1 MVAFVVEPILSNNLW
16 LNAVD
21 DGVTVPDIEDPVL
34 TLADTVKLEDRAI
47 LGNVIVW
54 FTDMVPTEEPR

>member
-1 MVAFVVEPILSNNLW
+1 MVAFVVDPILSNSLW

-21 DGVTVPDIEDPVL
+21 DGVTVPDIADPVL
-34 TLADTVKLEDRAI
+34 TLDETVKLEDRAI

-54 FTDMVPTEEPR
+54 LTDIVPTE